1 MRATTKRSSC
11 VGRVV
16 LGRAWLAS
24 SLVSPEILSDRRA
37 DQLAEAGA
45 LVERQLPDPPMRV
58 LVKGN
63 GRGLHPRSLRRL
75 GRCPPPPCPRPL
87 PRGPRHVTILAYYGI
102 SVPPRRGARCSSH
115 RARPAGS
122 KRTERPTRRAKGSR
136 LACRW
141 SQSTVNLSRMAASRT
156 SSSPSQAPP
165 GLAAARLQA
174 VRLRAAARPCR
185 AAR

>member
-102 SVPPRRGARCSSH
+102 SVQRRGVRCASH
-115 RARPAGS
+115 RTSPSGSNRSAR
-122 KRTERPTRRAKGSR
+122 RPTLRVKGSCF
-136 LACRW
+136 ACR
-141 SQSTVNLSRMAASRT
+141 
-156 SSSPSQAPP
+156 
-165 GLAAARLQA
+165 
-174 VRLRAAARPCR
+174 
-185 AAR
+185 